1 MRFSNYFLYFF
12 IQFLLWLRY
21 SVAKIGLKDVQKRG
35 KEGILFL
42 PSHPSLIDTVILM
55 TTLFPRYNPKIVADQ
70 NSVDYPI
77 IGKLAKRF
85 GAVTMPTVTKN
96 GPGEWEKIDEVLNS
110 CADGLKR
117 GENWVLYPAGH
128 ILTDNY
134 EKVGG
139 NSAVKRI
146 LDKVPT
152 ARVVLVRTRGI
163 WGSSLS
169 VAFTGKYP
177 KVSEVAKKSVKDIFK
192 SLIFFLP
199 RRKVTMEFVE
209 AADFPRTEE
218 KMIINRY
225 IEAFYNQAPLP
236 QNTYYSYSIFGSRK
250 PKTRPEPLS
259 YDKIPLD
266 LKRVSDET
274 RHAVYVKLTE
284 LSGISSIDDEMN
296 LAADL
301 GLDSLLRAELISW
314 MADTFSV
321 QQTNPDS
328 LYRVGELLLAA
339 SGEAIADNEHV
350 TKKAMPDA
358 WKISKIKHNT
368 NSVEN
373 LHDPTISAAFLRMAK
388 KYPHHPIMA
397 DHSLKVMTYKQIV
410 LYIMSFMPTIK
421 KREGKYIGVMLPAS
435 IPSVILLFSVIFS
448 GKIPVM
454 INWTQGA
461 RNLKYACDLLNISTI
476 FTSKALLNNLAE
488 QKTDLSSIEDKLLNL
503 EDVRDN
509 MPTKDKL
516 LALVRSNLSWGSL
529 KRAKIEET
537 AVVLFT
543 SGSESNP
550 KAVPLTHKNLMNN
563 VTTVLSRVAIRTD
576 DSMMS
581 FLPPFHS
588 FGLTA
593 NILITILTGTKALF
607 YPAPTEAVAIAKLIQ
622 TWKITTLIG
631 TPTFLRGIAGAS
643 SGDMLSTL
651 RVVVSGAES
660 CSLEVL
666 DSYARL
672 APNASVIEGYGITET
687 SPIVSVSAL
696 GKNKQGSVGDILSSF
711 KFKVVSVNDLTQEV
725 KTGEQGILL
734 LSGESVFGGYLGD
747 ARDPFIEFDGEKMYN
762 TGDIVSVDAENYLTI
777 HGRLKRF
784 VKIGGEM
791 ISLPLIESTLT
802 EAFTREGDALSI
814 AVIAKEDVDNRP
826 EIILF
831 TTIAD
836 LTREQANNAL
846 KSAHLSPL
854 HNIRQ
859 VKVIAEIPVLGT
871 GKTDFQ
877 NLILQS

>member
-1 MRFSNYFLYFF
+1 M
-12 IQFLLWLRY
+12 
-21 SVAKIGLKDVQKRG
+21 
-35 KEGILFL
+35 
-42 PSHPSLIDTVILM
+42 PTHPSLIDTVILM
-55 TTLFPRYNPKIVADQ
+55 TTLYPRYNTKIVADQ

-77 IGKLAKRF
+77 IGKLARRF

-96 GPGEWEKIDEVLNS
+96 GPGEWEKIEEVLNR
-110 CADGLKR
+110 CADGLTR

-128 ILTDNY
+128 ILTENY

-146 LDKVPT
+146 LEKAPT

-177 KVSEVAKKSVKDIFK
+177 KVSEVAKKSVRHIFK
-192 SLIFFLP
+192 ALIFFLP
-199 RRKVTMEFVE
+199 RRRVTMEFVE
-209 AADFPRTEE
+209 PTDFPRAEE
-218 KMIINRY
+218 KMVINRY

-236 QNTYYSYSIFGSRK
+236 QNTYYSYSIFGTRK
-250 PKTRPEPLS
+250 PEVRPEPLS
-259 YDKIPLD
+259 YDKVPLD
-266 LKRVSDET
+266 LKKVRDDVRS
-274 RHAVYVKLTE
+274 AVYAKLTE
-284 LSGISSIDDEMN
+284 LSGISEIDDEMN

-301 GLDSLLRAELISW
+301 GLDSLLRAEIISW

-350 TKKAMPDA
+350 TKKAAPDA
-358 WKISKIKHNT
+358 WKVSKIKRHT
-368 NSVEN
+368 RSVEN
-373 LHDPTISAAFLRMAK
+373 IHGKTVATAFLGQAK
-388 KYPHHPIMA
+388 RNPHHPIMA

-421 KREGKYIGVMLPAS
+421 RCEGKYIGIMMPAS
-435 IPSVILLFSVIFS
+435 MPSAILFFSVIFS

-461 RNLKYACDLLNISTI
+461 RNLKYACELLNISTI
-476 FTSKALLNNLAE
+476 FTSKALLNNLTE
-488 QKTDLSSIEDKLLNL
+488 QKTDLSSIEDKFLNL

-516 LALVRSNLSWGSL
+516 SALIRSNISWRSL
-529 KRAKIEET
+529 RRAKIEDT

-550 KAVPLTHKNLMNN
+550 KAVPLTHKNLMDN

-588 FGLTA
+588 FGLTV
-593 NILITILTGTKALF
+593 NILITLLTGTKSLF
-607 YPAPTEAVAIAKLIQ
+607 YPSPTETAAIAKLIQ
-622 TWKITTLIG
+622 TWKITLLVG
-631 TPTFLRGIAGAS
+631 TPTFLRGIAAAS

-651 RVVVSGAES
+651 RIVVSGAES
-660 CSLEVL
+660 CSIEVL
-666 DSYARL
+666 NAYKKL
-672 APNASVIEGYGITET
+672 APNAHIIEGYGITET

-696 GKNKQGSVGDILSSF
+696 GQNKLGSVGDILSSF
-711 KFKVVSVNDLTQEV
+711 TYKVVSVNDLTQEV
-725 KTGEQGILL
+725 KRGEQGVLL
-734 LSGESVFGGYLGD
+734 VSGGSVFGGYLGE
-747 ARDPFIEFDGEKMYN
+747 ARDPFVEFEGKKMYN
-762 TGDIVSVDAENYLTI
+762 TGDIVSLDEDNYMTI

-791 ISLPLIESTLT
+791 VSLPLIESTLT
-802 EAFTREGDALSI
+802 EAFTKEGDAPSF
-814 AVIAKEDVDNRP
+814 AVIAKEDDDNRP

-831 TTIAD
+831 TTIAE
-836 LTREQANNAL
+836 LTRETANNAL
-846 KSAHLSPL
+846 KNAHLSPL

-859 VKVIAEIPVLGT
+859 VEVIDEIPVLGT

-877 NLILQS
+877 SLSLRSHEAKIL